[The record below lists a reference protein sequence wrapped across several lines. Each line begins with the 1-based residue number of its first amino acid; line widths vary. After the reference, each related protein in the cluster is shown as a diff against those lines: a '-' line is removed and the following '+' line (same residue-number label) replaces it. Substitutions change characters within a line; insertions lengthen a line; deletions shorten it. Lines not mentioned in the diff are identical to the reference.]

1 MHWLKLLFKY
11 SVCLLL
17 FTQQLNAQTLI
28 KVKDIEGNVYG
39 TVKIGNQIWLSQNL
53 RTTQYNDGTSIPNVI
68 DRTEWEKLSYGAYC
82 WNANDSVTYAN
93 TYGALYNWE
102 TVNTDKLCPIGWHV
116 PTQNEWSELINFIS
130 AKDNSGD
137 EGTSLKS
144 KYGWINDGNG
154 TDNYNFL
161 ALPSGYRYGSGY
173 FREPG
178 VIGSWWSINELDG
191 SELAKCIGMKSY
203 RTDISIDNEAKSYGL
218 SVRCL
223 KDMD

>member
-1 MHWLKLLFKY
+1 MHWLKLLLKY

-17 FTQQLNAQTLI
+17 FTQQLSAQTLI

-53 RTTQYNDGTSIPNVI
+53 RTSHYNDGTSIPNVI
-68 DRTEWEKLSYGAYC
+68 DRIEWENLSHGAYC
-82 WNANDSVTYAN
+82 WNANDSVAYAN
-93 TYGALYNWE
+93 TYGAFYNWE
-102 TVNTDKLCPIGWHV
+102 TVNTGKLCPIGWHV
-116 PTQNEWSELINFIS
+116 PTQNEWSELINFVS

-144 KYGWINDGNG
+144 KYGWANDSNG
-154 TDNYNFL
+154 TDDYDFV
-161 ALPSGYRYGSGY
+161 ALPGGYRYASGY
-173 FREPG
+173 FRESG
-178 VIGSWWSINELDG
+178 FIGNWWSANALDDSG
-191 SELAKCIGMKSY
+191 LAKYIGMMSY
-203 RTDISIDNEAKSYGL
+203 RTDVRIDINSKSYGL